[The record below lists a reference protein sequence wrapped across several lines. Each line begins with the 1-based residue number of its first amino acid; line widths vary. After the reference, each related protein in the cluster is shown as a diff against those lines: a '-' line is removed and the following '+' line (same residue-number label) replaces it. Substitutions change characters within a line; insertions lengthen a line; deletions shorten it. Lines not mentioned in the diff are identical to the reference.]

1 MIDADDLALLTTSF
15 EAAMERSGDRRAVDA
30 ALFDLGWS
38 DLIDVAPR
46 VGAAAA
52 FELLGATNSPA
63 SLLDDVVAA
72 SLGLPVSLDTCIV
85 LPAPTRADPAGRA
98 ASGRL
103 QIDGLAS
110 ARIDTAQRVI
120 APASSDGAIV
130 LVELAPD
137 RLGAP
142 RRNGLDAAG
151 PFRRVMGADLEFDV
165 ATVVD
170 GSAWHDAVRDARTA
184 LAHQL
189 IGASRR
195 MLGLAQAHAMD
206 RIQFGRSIA
215 SFQAVRHKLAESLVA
230 IEAAAAAAD
239 AAVGGSDDLVA
250 ALAKSLAGKA
260 ARVTATQAQQV
271 LAGIGFTA
279 EHPFHL
285 LLKRTMVIDTLF
297 GSARTL
303 PAEIGRALLA
313 QRSAPRLIEL

>member
-1 MIDADDLALLTTSF
+1 
-15 EAAMERSGDRRAVDA
+15 
-30 ALFDLGWS
+30 
-38 DLIDVAPR
+38 
-46 VGAAAA
+46 
-52 FELLGATNSPA
+52 
-63 SLLDDVVAA
+63 
-72 SLGLPVSLDTCIV
+72 
-85 LPAPTRADPAGRA
+85 
-98 ASGRL
+98 
-103 QIDGLAS
+103 
-110 ARIDTAQRVI
+110 
-120 APASSDGAIV
+120 
-130 LVELAPD
+130 
-137 RLGAP
+137 
-142 RRNGLDAAG
+142 
-151 PFRRVMGADLEFDV
+151 MGADLEFDV

-170 GSAWHDAVRDARTA
+170 GIAWRDGVRDARTA

-239 AAVGGSDDLVA
+239 AAVGVPDDLMA

-271 LAGIGFTA
+271 LAGIGFTT
-279 EHPFHL
+279 EHPFHRF
-285 LLKRTMVIDTLF
+285 LKRTMVIDTLF

-313 QRSAPRLIEL
+313 QRNAPRLIEL